1 MDNNT
6 SLSFQDIISSSIANI
21 NSGSI
26 VSIGDI
32 VLALTATLICS
43 IIIII
48 TYRKSYQ
55 GVIYQ
60 KSFSLSI
67 IMLSLITTSVIM
79 IISGNLILSL
89 GMVGALSI
97 IRFRSAIKDPLDIV
111 YMFWAVAIGISNGIA
126 NFKVAFVSSIFIAI
140 VVLILKDRPQK
151 GLSYMLI
158 CKYSPHAE
166 EDVLKLIEQKVTRY
180 TLKSKIAKE
189 DQIELILEIYNK
201 DFDIDIPNKLLE
213 ITDVQDSTMISYS
226 NNLLDK

>member
-111 YMFWAVAIGISNGIA
+111 YMF
-126 NFKVAFVSSIFIAI
+126 
-140 VVLILKDRPQK
+140 
-151 GLSYMLI
+151 
-158 CKYSPHAE
+158 
-166 EDVLKLIEQKVTRY
+166 
-180 TLKSKIAKE
+180 
-189 DQIELILEIYNK
+189 
-201 DFDIDIPNKLLE
+201 
-213 ITDVQDSTMISYS
+213 
-226 NNLLDK
+226 

>member
-32 VLALTATLICS
+32 LLALTATLICS

-97 IRFRSAIKDPLDIV
+97 IRFRSAIKDPLENS
-111 YMFWAVAIGISNGIA
+111 A
-126 NFKVAFVSSIFIAI
+126 FKPFTKHTS
-140 VVLILKDRPQK
+140 LRCILKSFKLRP
-151 GLSYMLI
+151 
-158 CKYSPHAE
+158 E
-166 EDVLKLIEQKVTRY
+166 
-180 TLKSKIAKE
+180 
-189 DQIELILEIYNK
+189 
-201 DFDIDIPNKLLE
+201 
-213 ITDVQDSTMISYS
+213 
-226 NNLLDK
+226 